1 MDGAATRL
9 SAQPVAADGDRVFS
23 AFPRWHFWDDR
34 AGGDPEARQARDVAL
49 GEAMARADSLPTFRL
64 WQNQRALVV
73 SRRESRL
80 KWFEAA
86 SLRLAQEGWPVLV
99 RDSGG
104 GAVPHGE
111 GILHL
116 SLVLPRGDAP
126 IFSFEALY
134 RALCKP
140 LRSALGGL
148 GIETDFGEVPGA
160 FCDGRFNLI
169 HRGRKLAGTAQ
180 RWRGGPAGTG
190 VIGGYALA
198 HALLVVDHDL
208 RAANAALNRFYA
220 LVGSDLRVDPR
231 ASTTVRACLCA
242 GGHPSKLP
250 PGKRLT
256 DTVRARVA
264 AVTKSILEGRE
275 EGSDRADTSPVI
287 AVGTLVSQRPPHR
300 SGRAR

>member
-9 SAQPVAADGDRVFS
+9 SAQPVAADGDRVFA
-23 AFPRWHFWDDR
+23 AFPRWHFRDDR
-34 AGGDPEARQARDVAL
+34 TGGDPEARLARDAAL

-80 KWFEAA
+80 QRFEAA

-111 GILHL
+111 GILQL
-116 SLVLPRGDAP
+116 SLVLPRRNAP
-126 IFSFEALY
+126 VFSMEALY

-140 LRSALGGL
+140 LRIALGGL
-148 GIETDFGEVPGA
+148 GIETDFGAVPGA

-180 RWRGGPAGTG
+180 RWRGGPPGTG

-208 RAANAALNRFYA
+208 RAAHAALKPFLCACRERPACRPARFDY
-220 LVGSDLRVDPR
+220 
-231 ASTTVRACLCA
+231 RACLFMRRRASLRPAPRGETYRYRPRRRRRCDKIDTGGA
-242 GGHPSKLP
+242 G
-250 PGKRLT
+250 R
-256 DTVRARVA
+256 RV
-264 AVTKSILEGRE
+264 
-275 EGSDRADTSPVI
+275 
-287 AVGTLVSQRPPHR
+287 
-300 SGRAR
+300 

>member
-9 SAQPVAADGDRVFS
+9 SAQPVAADGDGVFS

-34 AGGDPEARQARDVAL
+34 AGGDPEARLARDVAL

-64 WQNQRALVV
+64 WQNRRALVV

-80 KWFEAA
+80 QRFEAA

-116 SLVLPRGDAP
+116 SLVLPRSDAP
-126 IFSFEALY
+126 AFSIEALY

-140 LRSALGGL
+140 LRIALGGL
-148 GIETDFGEVPGA
+148 GIETDLGAVPGA

-180 RWRGGPAGTG
+180 RWRGGPAGAG
-190 VIGGYALA
+190 AIGGYVLA

-208 RAANAALNRFYA
+208 AAANAALNRFYA
-220 LVGSDLRVDPR
+220 LARSDRRVDPH
-231 ASTTVRACLCA
+231 ASTTVRACLSA
-242 GGHPSKLP
+242 GERPVGLPPVDLP

-256 DTVRARVA
+256 DTVRAGVA
-264 AVTKSILEGRE
+264 AATKLLLEGRE
-275 EGSDRADTSPVI
+275 EGSDRVDTSTVPRTWPDR
-287 AVGTLVSQRPPHR
+287 GSW
-300 SGRAR
+300 

>member
-1 MDGAATRL
+1 M
-9 SAQPVAADGDRVFS
+9 
-23 AFPRWHFWDDR
+23 
-34 AGGDPEARQARDVAL
+34 
-49 GEAMARADSLPTFRL
+49 
-64 WQNQRALVV
+64 
-73 SRRESRL
+73 
-80 KWFEAA
+80 
-86 SLRLAQEGWPVLV
+86 LV

-116 SLVLPRGDAP
+116 SLVLPRSDAP
-126 IFSFEALY
+126 AFSIEALY

-140 LRSALGGL
+140 LRIALGGL
-148 GIETDFGEVPGA
+148 GIETDLGAVPGA

-208 RAANAALNRFYA
+208 SAANAALNRFYTLA
-220 LVGSDLRVDPR
+220 GSDQRVDPR

-242 GGHPSKLP
+242 GGCPVDLP

-256 DTVRARVA
+256 DTVRAGVA
-264 AVTKSILEGRE
+264 AATKLLLEGRD
-275 EGSDRADTSPVI
+275 EGSNRVDTSTVPR
-287 AVGTLVSQRPPHR
+287 TLS
-300 SGRAR
+300 A

>member
-34 AGGDPEARQARDVAL
+34 AGGDPEARLARDAVL
-49 GEAMARADSLPTFRL
+49 GEAVARADSLPTFRL
-64 WQNQRALVV
+64 WQNRRALVV

-80 KWFEAA
+80 ERFEAA
-86 SLRLAQEGWPVLV
+86 SQRLAQEGWPVLV

-116 SLVLPRGDAP
+116 SLALPRGDAP
-126 IFSFEALY
+126 VFSIEALY

-140 LRSALGGL
+140 LRIALGGL
-148 GIETDFGEVPGA
+148 GIETGLGAVPGA
-160 FCDGRFNLI
+160 FCDGRFNLV

-208 RAANAALNRFYA
+208 SAANAALNRFYA
-220 LVGSDLRVDPR
+220 LVGSDQRVDPC

-242 GGHPSKLP
+242 GGRPVDLP

-256 DTVRARVA
+256 DTVRAGVA
-264 AVTKSILEGRE
+264 AATKLLLEGRE
-275 EGSDRADTSPVI
+275 EGSDRVDTSTGPR
-287 AVGTLVSQRPPHR
+287 TLS
-300 SGRAR
+300 ARGSW